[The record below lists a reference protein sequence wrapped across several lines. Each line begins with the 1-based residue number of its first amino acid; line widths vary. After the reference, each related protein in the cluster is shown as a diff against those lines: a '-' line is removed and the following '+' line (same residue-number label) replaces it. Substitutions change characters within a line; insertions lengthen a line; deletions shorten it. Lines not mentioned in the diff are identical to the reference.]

1 KQALGNEKYLE
12 YLTKYPDSIEYYK
25 FFVENGFR
33 ISKKE
38 YVSEEKLTNA
48 QKISIP
54 QEWIENNNNI
64 NFEKFNILMLRLQ
77 QNENE
82 EKYFLIKN
90 TDLVLILKSKTDN
103 EKKFKAKK

>member
-1 KQALGNEKYLE
+1 MKNFIIVFLIFPLLLNSQTAELKAKQALGNEKYLE

-48 QKISIP
+48 
-54 QEWIENNNNI
+54 
-64 NFEKFNILMLRLQ
+64 
-77 QNENE
+77 
-82 EKYFLIKN
+82 
-90 TDLVLILKSKTDN
+90 
-103 EKKFKAKK
+103 